1 MTRCVCIH
9 GSRALANNPE
19 IGGDKV
25 GSQRILMGV
34 LTVLLAGLIGFLL
47 GRIPYGDRE
56 LARPLARQSPLSQQP
71 PGPSGDTVSS
81 EQFQPLRAAV
91 PEADHAEKSAPMI
104 SFTNHRLSVH
114 VQNRLLNGILEK
126 ISHLSNVPIILSE
139 GIKAQVVSSH
149 FDDLPL
155 EQGLRVL
162 LHTLDAF
169 FFYASQGQAPPALQ
183 AVWVYPQG
191 QGKRMVPMPPEAW
204 ASMAEMRE
212 YLHDSDPD
220 MRARAA
226 EVLVERY
233 GKRALDTVLEA
244 LEDGEEKVRYRT
256 LAKAVQAGVP
266 LRSDFLRHLL
276 GSDPSPVV
284 RFLALEALAKAP
296 DIQPQALWESVT
308 LALHDSHEGVQE
320 QARIL
325 LEELEAADSPAEPDD
340 PLQAQLQERSRRA
353 Q

>member
-1 MTRCVCIH
+1 
-9 GSRALANNPE
+9 
-19 IGGDKV
+19 
-25 GSQRILMGV
+25 MGV

-71 PGPSGDTVSS
+71 PGPSGGTVSS

-169 FFYASQGQAPPALQ
+169 FFYASQGQ
-183 AVWVYPQG
+183 
-191 QGKRMVPMPPEAW
+191 GKRMVPMPPEAW

-233 GKRALDTVLEA
+233 GKRALDQYW
-244 LEDGEEKVRYRT
+244 KR
-256 LAKAVQAGVP
+256 
-266 LRSDFLRHLL
+266 
-276 GSDPSPVV
+276 
-284 RFLALEALAKAP
+284 
-296 DIQPQALWESVT
+296 
-308 LALHDSHEGVQE
+308 
-320 QARIL
+320 
-325 LEELEAADSPAEPDD
+325 
-340 PLQAQLQERSRRA
+340 
-353 Q
+353 